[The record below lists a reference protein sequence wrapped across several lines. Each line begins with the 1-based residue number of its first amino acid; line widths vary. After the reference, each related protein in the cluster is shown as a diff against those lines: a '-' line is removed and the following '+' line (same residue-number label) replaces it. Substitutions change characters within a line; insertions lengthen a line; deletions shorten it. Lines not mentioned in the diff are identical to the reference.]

1 MIRYETNRSKNRNT
15 FYLNSE
21 IPRESDDNLDSSN
34 MKPKDSKQTF
44 LRTQL
49 ILAII
54 PTFITQ
60 IIAFYRIRKL
70 ANGIILELIIFG
82 IDLIIQ
88 LSIKWPFGMVIA
100 LPITIGVPVYYVRK
114 WTVEFNKMQKGLL

>member
-1 MIRYETNRSKNRNT
+1 M
-15 FYLNSE
+15 NSE

-49 ILAII
+49 ILVII

-60 IIAFYRIRKL
+60 IIAFYRITKL

>member
-1 MIRYETNRSKNRNT
+1 MKSK
-15 FYLNSE
+15 
-21 IPRESDDNLDSSN
+21 D
-34 MKPKDSKQTF
+34 PKQIF
-44 LRTQL
+44 FRTQI

-70 ANGIILELIIFG
+70 TIGIILELIIFG

-88 LSIKWPFGMVIA
+88 LSVKWPFGMVIA
-100 LPITIGVPVYYVRK
+100 LPITIGIPAYFVRK
-114 WTVEFNKMQKGLL
+114 WTLEFNEMQKGLF

>member
-1 MIRYETNRSKNRNT
+1 MIRRLNRVINGNT

>member
-1 MIRYETNRSKNRNT
+1 VNRSKNRNT

-21 IPRESDDNLDSSN
+21 IPRESDDNLDSGN

>member
-1 MIRYETNRSKNRNT
+1 
-15 FYLNSE
+15 LNSE

-70 ANGIILELIIFG
+70 ANGIILELIIFS

>member
-1 MIRYETNRSKNRNT
+1 M
-15 FYLNSE
+15 NSE
-21 IPRESDDNLDSSN
+21 IPRESYDNLDSSN
-34 MKPKDSKQTF
+34 MKPTDGKQTF

-82 IDLIIQ
+82 IDLVIQ
-88 LSIKWPFGMVIA
+88 LSIKWPFGMVIV

-114 WTVEFNKMQKGLL
+114 WTVEFNETQKGLL

>member
-1 MIRYETNRSKNRNT
+1 MIRRLNRVINGNT

-114 WTVEFNKMQKGLL
+114 WTVEFNRMQKGLL

>member
-1 MIRYETNRSKNRNT
+1 
-15 FYLNSE
+15 
-21 IPRESDDNLDSSN
+21 

-54 PTFITQ
+54 PTFVTQ

-70 ANGIILELIIFG
+70 TYGIILELIIFG
-82 IDLIIQ
+82 VDLAIQ
-88 LSIKWPFGMVIA
+88 MSISWPFGMFFA
-100 LPITIGVPVYYVRK
+100 LPITIGIPVYYVRK
-114 WTVEFNKMQKGLL
+114 WTLEFNQMQKGIF

>member
-1 MIRYETNRSKNRNT
+1 ME
-15 FYLNSE
+15 
-21 IPRESDDNLDSSN
+21 
-34 MKPKDSKQTF
+34 PKDRKQTF

-82 IDLIIQ
+82 IDIIIQ
-88 LSIKWPFGMVIA
+88 LSIQWPFGMFFA
-100 LPITIGVPVYYVRK
+100 LPITIGIPVYYIRK
-114 WTVEFNKMQKGLL
+114 WTLEYNRMQKGLL